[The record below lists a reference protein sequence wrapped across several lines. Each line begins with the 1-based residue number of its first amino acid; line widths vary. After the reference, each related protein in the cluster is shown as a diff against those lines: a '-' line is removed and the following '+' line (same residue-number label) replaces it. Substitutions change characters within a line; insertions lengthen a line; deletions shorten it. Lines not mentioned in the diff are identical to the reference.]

1 MIEPKRQVSKWTE
14 LTFKVPARYVDIVS
28 HFLVESL
35 GRGVV
40 IEEPKYLKKVGRIE
54 NPLTK
59 DSQTINNFKNND
71 TIKVKA
77 YLTSSELKN
86 GILDELESLLKN
98 IFKLHGQCL
107 PPCDIKEIKEEDW
120 AENWKQHFKPV
131 QIGSKII
138 VKPSW
143 EPVSVKN
150 GQIVIEI
157 DPSMAFGTGDH
168 PTTRMI
174 IETMESMWDE
184 LLHRNPSPIVLDLG
198 TGTGILAIVAAKLG
212 VKRVLAIDI
221 DEDAIR
227 CAKENIEANNVA
239 RFITVSN
246 TKDWDAKDTYDV
258 IVANLDLNTLTSL
271 SNKIVYSLK
280 RGGFLLLSG
289 ILNEQI
295 EKILDAYQQL
305 GLECLCVKIDPFE
318 KEWAE
323 IVFELPE

>member
-1 MIEPKRQVSKWTE
+1 MV
-14 LTFKVPARYVDIVS
+14 
-28 HFLVESL
+28 
-35 GRGVV
+35 
-40 IEEPKYLKKVGRIE
+40 
-54 NPLTK
+54 
-59 DSQTINNFKNND
+59 
-71 TIKVKA
+71 
-77 YLTSSELKN
+77 
-86 GILDELESLLKN
+86 
-98 IFKLHGQCL
+98 
-107 PPCDIKEIKEEDW
+107 
-120 AENWKQHFKPV
+120 
-131 QIGSKII
+131 IGSTTILERIK
-138 VKPSW
+138 
-143 EPVSVKN
+143 SVMKLRLP
-150 GQIVIEI
+150 IS
-157 DPSMAFGTGDH
+157 SMAFGTGDH